1 MEHWYINHTTGDGSI
16 VVLDYVVQLTIG
28 STSNNLNELNRIL
41 KVEKS
46 EMSWQQTCT
55 YHSKTGK
62 LPTINYHSTRLWGI
76 QLLAVW
82 RAADLVK
89 AAAAVIVS
97 AAGCCKLPDSA
108 ADSAAVGADWMAADF
123 GNTFPV
129 LGHAGIE
136 SGSTRSRPA
145 DRT

>member
-1 MEHWYINHTTGDGSI
+1 MKCLDNKPAHTIQRQANCHTHNRE
-16 VVLDYVVQLTIG
+16 TI
-28 STSNNLNELNRIL
+28 E
-41 KVEKS
+41 
-46 EMSWQQTCT
+46 
-55 YHSKTGK
+55 
-62 LPTINYHSTRLWGI
+62 TINYHSTRLWGI
-76 QLLAVW
+76 QLLAVC

-136 SGSTRSRPA
+136 SGSRPA